1 MVAKSESNEIVI
13 VNGPN
18 LNLLG
23 KREVE
28 LYGQKGLEDIIKDLK
43 QKAAAHE
50 KKIVDFQS
58 NHEGEIVDFIQSI
71 IKKKD
76 QPRGIIINPGAFSHT
91 SIAIRDALLATNLP
105 IVEVHITNIF
115 SRESFR
121 KHSYISDIANGVI
134 SGLGTYGYQAA
145 LFYFL

>member
-1 MVAKSESNEIVI
+1 MTTKSKSNEII
-13 VNGPN
+13 LINGPN

-23 KREVE
+23 KREVD
-28 LYGQKGLEDIIKDLK
+28 LYGQKGLEDIVKDLK
-43 QKAAAHE
+43 EKALAHE

-58 NHEGEIVDFIQSI
+58 NHEGEIVDFIQSV
-71 IKKKD
+71 IKKKE

-91 SIAIRDALLATNLP
+91 SIAIRDALLATDLP

-115 SRESFR
+115 KRESFR
-121 KHSYISDIANGVI
+121 KHSYISDIASGVI
-134 SGLGTYGYQAA
+134 SGLGTDGYQAA

>member
-1 MVAKSESNEIVI
+1 MTAKSKSNEII
-13 VNGPN
+13 LINGPN

-23 KREVE
+23 KREVD
-28 LYGQKGLEDIIKDLK
+28 LYGQKGLEDIVKDLK
-43 QKAAAHE
+43 EKALAHK
-50 KKIVDFQS
+50 KKIIDFQS
-58 NHEGEIVDFIQSI
+58 NHEGEIVDFIQSV
-71 IKKKD
+71 IKKKE

-91 SIAIRDALLATNLP
+91 SIAIRDALLATDLR

-115 SRESFR
+115 KRESFR
-121 KHSYISDIANGVI
+121 KHSYISDIASGVI

>member
-1 MVAKSESNEIVI
+1 MTTKSKSNEII
-13 VNGPN
+13 LINGPN

-23 KREVE
+23 KREVD
-28 LYGQKGLEDIIKDLK
+28 LYGQKGLEDIVKDLK
-43 QKAAAHE
+43 EKAQAHE

-58 NHEGEIVDFIQSI
+58 NHEGEIVDFIQSV
-71 IKKKD
+71 IKKKE

-91 SIAIRDALLATNLP
+91 SIAIRDALLATDLP

-115 SRESFR
+115 KRESFR
-121 KHSYISDIANGVI
+121 KHSYISDIASGII
-134 SGLGTYGYQAA
+134 SGLGTDGYQAA